1 MLSLVLAATVAA
13 APSAAPAPRAATAA
27 DTVVHVPR
35 LDKLGGLSAF
45 LGRAGEYAALLRPS
59 SWTPDFHPFLPLDP
73 TRPETL
79 TAAGVDVT
87 GPATVSFRDD
97 GRMSCLRLADAKV
110 FQARA
115 AEALQ
120 AGGELKTATTQG
132 VTAVSAP
139 RSAGGRAGYALKGSD
154 VCAYSSTGTG
164 DALAKEA
171 AKRVA
176 RAPAP
181 DARLGQV
188 PGVVF
193 VSLGNQVVGLDGTP
207 GALRVEGLASRLPL
221 PAFKAAGTSPYGAM
235 KPEGLLFSRAQVA
248 PAALGQAVD
257 AMRYQVQRLCTECPR
272 DAVAS
277 IAHAVTER
285 LTGNL
290 LLNVSAVKVRDSL
303 RTPEGRF
310 FAPRQ
315 ALAAEVTDAA
325 AMKAA
330 LAPVGKLPGAK
341 ALEDGWALPV
351 KGGVVFV
358 RLQGKQL
365 VVGNDEAVVRG
376 LLSALPNQA
385 GKLPRPAEFTV
396 DPKLVA
402 RGLSQVS
409 LMDIMSDEQLAG
421 LFAMSAEL
429 GPLLAASERISGWLD
444 SAPGGGH
451 RFSLT
456 WTLPG
461 AAP

>member
-1 MLSLVLAATVAA
+1 
-13 APSAAPAPRAATAA
+13 
-27 DTVVHVPR
+27 
-35 LDKLGGLSAF
+35 
-45 LGRAGEYAALLRPS
+45 
-59 SWTPDFHPFLPLDP
+59 
-73 TRPETL
+73 
-79 TAAGVDVT
+79 
-87 GPATVSFRDD
+87 
-97 GRMSCLRLADAKV
+97 
-110 FQARA
+110 
-115 AEALQ
+115 
-120 AGGELKTATTQG
+120 
-132 VTAVSAP
+132 
-139 RSAGGRAGYALKGSD
+139 
-154 VCAYSSTGTG
+154 
-164 DALAKEA
+164 
-171 AKRVA
+171 
-176 RAPAP
+176 
-181 DARLGQV
+181 
-188 PGVVF
+188 
-193 VSLGNQVVGLDGTP
+193 
-207 GALRVEGLASRLPL
+207 
-221 PAFKAAGTSPYGAM
+221 
-235 KPEGLLFSRAQVA
+235 VA

-272 DAVAS
+272 DAVAA
-277 IAHAVTER
+277 ITHAVTER

-325 AMKAA
+325 AMKTA

-351 KGGVVFV
+351 KGGVLFV